1 MKNKLVFGV
10 LLAALLAMTTSVY
23 AEDEKQVSKKEASK
37 IERIVVTAQK
47 KEQSIYEIPF
57 AISAFG
63 EDEIKKRGATD
74 IKDLQYSV
82 PGLSITGNT
91 PGQDRVQIRGAS
103 SDTGLGSPTVGR
115 YLDEVSVSSDATQR
129 TLDVPLL
136 DMKRVEVLRGP
147 QGTLH
152 GSGSIG
158 GTIKLITNS
167 PDLSDVSGSVG
178 GNFSTIK
185 DGSDGHKLNGV
196 LNLPIVEDV
205 LAVRI
210 AASTEEIAGW
220 IDNTA
225 TGESDINEA
234 SRDFVRTKVLF
245 KPNDTFN
252 ASLMWMHYDFEQG
265 NSNRERSVEGLN
277 LVAFENRSATDERT
291 ADVPFATPLDD
302 KWDLLNLILN
312 VSLENADIISST
324 GYLDRSINQTAETVN
339 AFFPPGLFGSYTRD
353 DTDSEVFTQEIR
365 VSSSWDNPL
374 NYTIGAFYRSS
385 KTSTTDTVAFPAVFP
400 FPPQITNALGDS
412 DSSAV
417 FGELSYNFTDTLT
430 GSVGLRYF
438 KDDQK
443 TSVFRLTEAGRIDAS
458 PPVQSFDA
466 LTPRFNLLWK
476 ASDKLS
482 MYGTISKGF
491 RSGGINGAGSAIIDF
506 DPEEVWVYE
515 IGGRGEVVQGRVYF
529 DAAVYY
535 SDYDDIQV
543 SVSDNGRARTT
554 NGGSA
559 SGMGVDL
566 SAQVYLTDALI
577 FDFSGGY
584 VGREYDDT
592 VGSVAKGDSSQY
604 TPDFTLSAALDY
616 NFEWSGDLG
625 GMARLAVSHADGF
638 TVTDRTL
645 PIPPLLSQVV
655 TTQPLTYLGFRIGV
669 IGEEWRVIFS
679 AENLLDEKDEVFPGG
694 AFSLDTYSRPPSLT
708 IEASYNF

>member
-10 LLAALLAMTTSVY
+10 LLAGLPAMTTSVY
-23 AEDEKQVSKKEASK
+23 AEDKKETSAM
-37 IERIVVTAQK
+37 ERIVVTAQK
-47 KEQSIYEIPF
+47 KEQSILDIPF
-57 AISAFG
+57 AVSAFG

-103 SDTGLGSPTVGR
+103 SDTGLGLPTVGR
-115 YLDEVSVSSDATQR
+115 YLDEVSVGSDTTQR
-129 TLDVPLL
+129 ALDVPLL
-136 DMKRVEVLRGP
+136 DMQRVEVLRGP
-147 QGTLH
+147 QGTLY
-152 GSGSIG
+152 GGGSIG
-158 GTIKLITNS
+158 GTVRLITNS

-178 GNFSTIK
+178 GSLSTIE

-210 AASTEEIAGW
+210 AASTEDIAGW

-234 SRDFVRTKVLF
+234 SRDFVRTKVLY

-265 NSNRERSVEGLN
+265 NSSRERSVEGLN
-277 LVAFENRSATDERT
+277 LLAFENRSATDERT
-291 ADVPFATPLDD
+291 TDVPFATPLDD
-302 KWDLLNLILN
+302 KWDLFNLILN

-324 GYLDRSINQTAETVN
+324 GYLDRTINQTSETVN

-353 DTDSEVFTQEIR
+353 NADSEVFSQELR
-365 VSSSWDNPL
+365 VSSNWDNPL
-374 NYTIGAFYRSS
+374 NYTVGAFYRSS
-385 KTSTTDTVAFPAVFP
+385 ETTTTDTLAFPAIFGA
-400 FPPQITNALGDS
+400 PPRTTNALGDTES
-412 DSSAV
+412 WAV
-417 FGELSYNFTDTLT
+417 FGELSYNFSDTLT

-438 KDDQK
+438 EDDQK
-443 TSVFRLTEAGRIDAS
+443 PSVFLLTEAEPIDMS
-458 PPVQSFDA
+458 PPVQSFDT

-476 ASDKLS
+476 ASDMLS
-482 MYGTISKGF
+482 VYGTISKGF
-491 RSGGINGAGSAIIDF
+491 RSGGINGAGSTIIDF

-515 IGGRGEVVQGRVYF
+515 IGSRGEIVEGTVYF

-535 SDYDDIQV
+535 SDYDDVQV
-543 SVSDNGRARTT
+543 SVVDGNFARTT

-566 SAQVYLTDALI
+566 SAQVYLTEDLI

-584 VGREYDDT
+584 IGREYDDT
-592 VGSVAKGDSSQY
+592 VGSVAKGDPSQY
-604 TPDFTLSAALDY
+604 TPDFTLSGALVY
-616 NFEWSGDLG
+616 HFEWSGDLE

-638 TVTDRTL
+638 TVTNRTL
-645 PIPPLLSQVV
+645 PTPPFSPVL

-669 IGEEWRVIFS
+669 MDENWQVMLS

-694 AFSLDTYSRPPSLT
+694 AFALDTYSRPLSFS
-708 IEASYNF
+708 IEASYSF